1 MASGPKAPWVE
12 TVSGMRRMR
21 GGSAPYS
28 VPTQCEAMDV
38 WAAERLVSVCW
49 EATWVAPAASK
60 VLTSRSV

>member
-1 MASGPKAPWVE
+1 MTSGPKAPCVE

-38 WAAERLVSVCW
+38 WAARRRASVCW
-49 EATWVAPAASK
+49 EATWVAPAASR
-60 VLTSRSV
+60 VLMSGSV